1 MMMNKKPRTYKSPIL
16 SELIQ
21 NISKEELEKTES
33 KMRLALKIA
42 EAIKAKGYNK
52 GEFAKKLNKNNS
64 EISKW
69 LSGTHNFTHDTLI
82 LLENELDIALVNS
95 AINKKIEIRNI
106 HIETKSDITSKMFFN
121 ISNFLSFKNPDYTK
135 TYSFSTI

>member
-1 MMMNKKPRTYKSPIL
+1 MNKKPRTYKSPIL

-106 HIETKSDITSKMFFN
+106 HIETKSDITSKMLFN
-121 ISNFLSFKNPDYTK
+121 ISNFLSFKNPDYIK